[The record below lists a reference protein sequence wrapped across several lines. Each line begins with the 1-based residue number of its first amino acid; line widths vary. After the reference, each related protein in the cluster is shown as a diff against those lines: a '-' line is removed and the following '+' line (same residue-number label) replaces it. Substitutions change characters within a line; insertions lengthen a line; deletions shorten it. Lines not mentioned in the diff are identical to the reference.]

1 LVESNYDQQD
11 FKYLFD
17 PQVADPKVY
26 IVKMSLKYA
35 CNKHEPANEQIARMI
50 IGKFFFLIRKI

>member
-1 LVESNYDQQD
+1 
-11 FKYLFD
+11 
-17 PQVADPKVY
+17 VY

-50 IGKFFFLIRKI
+50 IGNLFIFFIRKI